1 MIDETRAFIP
11 VGIAILTISDTRTE
25 ETDTSGKILRDRA
38 SSAGHNIA
46 DHKIVKDEIS
56 AIQDQI
62 KSWTVNAA
70 IQIIITTGGT
80 GLTGRD
86 ITPEAL
92 EPLFDKAIP
101 GFGELFRML
110 SYETIGIST
119 IQSRC
124 TAGITDGTLI
134 FALPGST
141 GACKDGWDKI
151 LSGQLDSRWRPC
163 NFIEMLPRYK
173 ES

>member
-1 MIDETRAFIP
+1 MIDEARAFIP
-11 VGIAILTISDTRTE
+11 AGIAILTISDTRTI
-25 ETDTSGKILRDRA
+25 ETDKSGKTLTCRA
-38 SSAGHNIA
+38 EDAGHKITGYQ
-46 DHKIVKDEIS
+46 IVKDEIE
-56 AIQDQI
+56 AIQEQVKAWVADE
-62 KSWTVNAA
+62 TV
-70 IQIIITTGGT
+70 QVIITTGGT

-110 SYETIGIST
+110 SYDTIGTST

-124 TAGITDGTLI
+124 TAGIIQGTLI

-151 LSGQLDSRWRPC
+151 LSSQLDSRHKPC
-163 NFIEMLPRYK
+163 NFIEMLPRYQ